1 MGGCLSTS
9 SQSSCSSRSSGEPIS
24 PTCLGVGLCRRKRN
38 RKTFSDHVTTTQH
51 LSSNP
56 NRIFTN
62 GKSRTS
68 CIFTQQGR
76 KGINQDA
83 MIVWEDFMAEDV
95 TLCGVFDGH
104 GPYGHLV
111 ARKVRDALPLKLLSF
126 MYSGESKQNGS
137 TTTCCT
143 GNLKS
148 DGGDPEKDGAT
159 EDNMDSLWR
168 DTFLKSFKAMDKEL
182 RSHPNLDCFCSGSTA
197 VTIVKQGSNLY
208 MGNIGDS
215 RAILGSKDSN
225 DSMVAIQLTID
236 LKPDLPR
243 EAERIKRCKGR
254 VFALQ
259 DEPEVPRVWL
269 PFDDAPG
276 LAMAR
281 AFGDFCLKEY
291 GVISIPEFSHWT
303 LTERDKFIVLA
314 SDGVGTGMSLIGY
327 ACTISF
333 GVPRFCNGL
342 RIESWRSVIS
352 IIGIFGYDK
361 LGSVKTS
368 TLRANVLNGHMKHE
382 VWDVL
387 SNEEV
392 VEIVSSVPTRS
403 SAARILVDSAA
414 REWKS
419 KYPTSKMDDCAVV
432 CLFLDG
438 KMDSESDYDEQGFSS
453 ATLQSNH
460 SGNVLESDDGGQHSE
475 PSLQRN
481 FTVRSSE
488 ENDPNKRLPV
498 EAEVNE
504 ETVVYE
510 DQNWSGLEEDFVM
523 KKTMQNTRSVE
534 RLICIDGDQ
543 IYIDEDKKTS
553 DTVELCRVTT
563 GEPLHHLLLG
573 REHETYIID
582 SMRMKILEQKKSGG
596 TEEIGRR
603 TISTLVE
610 GPIFKSIDGHK

>member
-1 MGGCLSTS
+1 MTEEMGGCLSTS

-95 TLCGVFDGH
+95 TFCGVFDGH

-314 SDGVGTGMSLIGY
+314 SDGV
-327 ACTISF
+327 
-333 GVPRFCNGL
+333 
-342 RIESWRSVIS
+342 
-352 IIGIFGYDK
+352 
-361 LGSVKTS
+361 
-368 TLRANVLNGHMKHE
+368 
-382 VWDVL
+382 WDVL

-460 SGNVLESDDGGQHSE
+460 SGNVLESDDGGQNSE

-510 DQNWSGLEEDFVM
+510 DQNWSGLEGV
-523 KKTMQNTRSVE
+523 TRVNSLVQLPRFSEE
-534 RLICIDGDQ
+534 RP
-543 IYIDEDKKTS
+543 KTS
-553 DTVELCRVTT
+553 
-563 GEPLHHLLLG
+563 
-573 REHETYIID
+573 
-582 SMRMKILEQKKSGG
+582 
-596 TEEIGRR
+596 
-603 TISTLVE
+603 
-610 GPIFKSIDGHK
+610 